1 MTEAVRAKSSQPD
14 VDDLVVDGK
23 RQLVAVAKF
32 FWTEFDKW
40 WPGGGQSCGMP
51 MIVRAGED
59 VLQSVTEP
67 HVRPVPLRHLCGAR

>member
-1 MTEAVRAKSSQPD
+1 VTEAVRAKSSQPD

-40 WPGGGQSCGMP
+40 WPGGG
-51 MIVRAGED
+51 
-59 VLQSVTEP
+59 
-67 HVRPVPLRHLCGAR
+67 